1 VAIFYIYRQMF
12 RCCMHANASSVFQ
25 THATEEAKTTHRF
38 IPSRT
43 FSGFTPA
50 SVGNNVSLKRVRKQR
65 ERMNVTVGAAAFALL
80 SPGLALFSRRSGASD
95 SGHGK
100 LESPVNLQLW
110 EPGGARARGG
120 TGDSNSR
127 HCTDARDHVMSAMTQ
142 EECCGSV
149 Q

>member
-1 VAIFYIYRQMF
+1 ML
-12 RCCMHANASSVFQ
+12 ANASSVFQ

-80 SPGLALFSRRSGASD
+80 S
-95 SGHGK
+95 
-100 LESPVNLQLW
+100 
-110 EPGGARARGG
+110 RG
-120 TGDSNSR
+120 
-127 HCTDARDHVMSAMTQ
+127 
-142 EECCGSV
+142 
-149 Q
+149 